1 MDIEKWI
8 FRILVLIAGTTF
20 LYLLFGSLDDI
31 KRYAKIST
39 M

>member
-8 FRILVLIAGTTF
+8 LRILVAAGSVTF

-31 KRYAKIST
+31 KRYAKIRT